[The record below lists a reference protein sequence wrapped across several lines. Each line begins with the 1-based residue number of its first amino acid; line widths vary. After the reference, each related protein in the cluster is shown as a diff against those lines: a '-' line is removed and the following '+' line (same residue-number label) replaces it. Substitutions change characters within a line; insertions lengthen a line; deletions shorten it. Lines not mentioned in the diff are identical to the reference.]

1 MSNPLVPTG
10 QVSTERMLLETIQNL
25 SGATFY
31 YYSYEQLKD
40 AYLHALAG
48 PRLAETLESFVD
60 ATKDALERNNM
71 LQWKLKEEEDDDEE
85 MVYVLAAPLE
95 WDLYPE
101 YSDEGNETG

>member
-1 MSNPLVPTG
+1 
-10 QVSTERMLLETIQNL
+10 
-25 SGATFY
+25 
-31 YYSYEQLKD
+31 
-40 AYLHALAG
+40 
-48 PRLAETLESFVD
+48 
-60 ATKDALERNNM
+60 M